1 MGNAID
7 IKSKN
12 QIFSIANQLR
22 YGLASVVVSSVVVTG
37 GVLTYLSFQQQL
49 EQTRVHQQ
57 ERSQAAA
64 SQISAYLDN
73 LQRQLNYL
81 SDLEG
86 LTEFDAE
93 TQRSL
98 LDGLVNSNHAYEIV
112 GITNNQGRVIQAMSP
127 YQPVSPASPV
137 FAKFSVHSPLFSQ
150 PFNDGQN
157 YISPVEIDR
166 DIKLPVAWLAVPIR
180 DRKNQIGGVLFA
192 KINLNFIS
200 QIIARTEVGK
210 MGYTYVL
217 DDRLVLIAKKGKT
230 TDKVELQNLKN
241 CSFARNLS
249 QLSLTSNS
257 QPFLVYQGLNGETV
271 LGTATLVRRVQ
282 WTVVVELPTSEIYAP
297 VRKMIVVMGAA
308 TLVIILVAVGLG
320 IIVSR
325 SIILPLQRLTTTAVQ
340 LSDGHFNSRV
350 DISSR
355 NELGELGK
363 SFNSMAEQLQESF
376 AALEA
381 KNEELQRLDKLKD
394 EFLANT
400 SHELR
405 TPLNGMIGI
414 AESMIDG
421 ATGQLSE
428 IQMKNLLM
436 IATSGH
442 RLANLVNDILDF
454 SKLRHKNIELQL
466 KPVGMREIAEIV
478 LTLSRPLVGQK
489 DLQMVNSIDP
499 KLPPANVDENRVQ
512 QILHNLVGN
521 AIKFSD
527 RGIVEISAQVIDNY
541 LSLTVSDTGIGI
553 SEDKF
558 ARIFESFEQADGST
572 ARQYGGTGIGLAVTK
587 KLVEL
592 HGGKITVDSTV
603 GVGSQFTFTLPV
615 YQGSVEDVQLI
626 PILKEESKLS
636 SQALKAKTKLVNH
649 LITSTENSS
658 SLQGNSITTH
668 LPGEFKILIVDDE
681 PVNRQVLSNHLSLQN
696 YAITQAI
703 NGQEALE
710 IVENGFKPDLIL
722 LDVMMP
728 HMTGYEVTQKLRDRF
743 SATDLP
749 ILLLTAKTQVSD
761 LVQGLNVGAND
772 YLTKPITKDE
782 LLARIK
788 THLNLR
794 QLRAENIRL
803 SAELEV

>member
-1 MGNAID
+1 MKNAIN
-7 IKSKN
+7 IKPKN
-12 QIFSIANQLR
+12 QFFSIANQLR

-64 SQISAYLDN
+64 SKISAYLDN

-86 LTEFDAE
+86 LTDFDAE

-112 GITNNQGRVIQAMSP
+112 GIMNNQGRVIQAMSP
-127 YQPVSPASPV
+127 YQPVSPASPI
-137 FAKFSVHSPLFSQ
+137 FAKFSVNSPLFSQ

-157 YISPVEIDR
+157 YISPVEIDQ
-166 DIKLPVAWLAVPIR
+166 DIKLSVAWIAVPIR
-180 DRKNQIGGVLFA
+180 DRKNQIAGVLFA
-192 KINLNFIS
+192 KINLNFLS
-200 QIIARTEVGK
+200 QIIERTEVGK
-210 MGYTYVL
+210 TGYTYVL
-217 DDRLVLIAKKGKT
+217 DDRLVLIAKKGST
-230 TDKVELQNLKN
+230 PDKVELQDLQNRA
-241 CSFARNLS
+241 FARNLS

-257 QPFLVYQGLNGETV
+257 QPFLVYPGLNREIV
-271 LGTATLVRRVQ
+271 FGTATLVRRVQ

-320 IIVSR
+320 IVVSR
-325 SIILPLQRLTTTAVQ
+325 SIVVPLQRLTATAVQ
-340 LSDGHFNSRV
+340 LSDGYLDSRV
-350 DISSR
+350 DISLG

-363 SFNSMAEQLQESF
+363 SFNRMAEQLQESF
-376 AALEA
+376 ATLEA

-428 IQMKNLLM
+428 IQTKNLLM
-436 IATSGH
+436 IATSGY

-478 LTLSRPLVGQK
+478 LTLSRPLVGEK
-489 DLQMVNSIDP
+489 NLQLVNAIDA
-499 KLPPANVDENRVQ
+499 KIPPVNVDENRVQ

-527 RGIVEISAQVIDNY
+527 RGIVEISAQVINND

-553 SEDKF
+553 PEDKF
-558 ARIFESFEQADGST
+558 ARIFESFEQ
-572 ARQYGGTGIGLAVTK
+572 
-587 KLVEL
+587 
-592 HGGKITVDSTV
+592 
-603 GVGSQFTFTLPV
+603 
-615 YQGSVEDVQLI
+615 
-626 PILKEESKLS
+626 
-636 SQALKAKTKLVNH
+636 
-649 LITSTENSS
+649 
-658 SLQGNSITTH
+658 
-668 LPGEFKILIVDDE
+668 
-681 PVNRQVLSNHLSLQN
+681 
-696 YAITQAI
+696 
-703 NGQEALE
+703 
-710 IVENGFKPDLIL
+710 
-722 LDVMMP
+722 
-728 HMTGYEVTQKLRDRF
+728 
-743 SATDLP
+743 
-749 ILLLTAKTQVSD
+749 
-761 LVQGLNVGAND
+761 
-772 YLTKPITKDE
+772 
-782 LLARIK
+782 
-788 THLNLR
+788 
-794 QLRAENIRL
+794 
-803 SAELEV
+803 